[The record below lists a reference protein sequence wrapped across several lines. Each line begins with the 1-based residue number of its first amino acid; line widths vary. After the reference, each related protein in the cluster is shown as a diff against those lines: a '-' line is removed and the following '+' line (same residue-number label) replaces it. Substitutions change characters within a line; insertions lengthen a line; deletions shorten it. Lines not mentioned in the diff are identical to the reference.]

1 MINKDS
7 GGAVGSDYDPRLARC
22 GANGPSGPSGGD
34 STEPAPIGVVGSDYD
49 DHTGSR
55 GANGPSGPAR

>member
-1 MINKDS
+1 MINKAS
-7 GGAVGSDYDPRLARC
+7 EGAVGSDYDPRLACC
-22 GANGPSGPSGGD
+22 GANGPSGSSGGAT
-34 STEPAPIGVVGSDYD
+34 TEPAPIGVVGSNHN